1 MREGAAFKTTAG
13 AKGRVGSR
21 AWAAGDTVGYS
32 FGEEVANAVTHGLAA
47 ALSIVGLVVLVMSS
61 LWHDRNTVVVA
72 SAAVFGASMIVLYL
86 ISTLYHA
93 LPQPGA
99 KRVLRVLDHSAI
111 YLLIAGT
118 YTPFCLVTL
127 GGTRGTVLCAIVW
140 TIGLAGAF
148 LQPLLIRIADWINCI
163 LYLALGW
170 CVIFVIKPL
179 IEALPPAGL
188 WLLAGGGIAYS
199 AGVIFYLWEK
209 LPYNHAI
216 WHLFVLAG
224 TALQFFAVL
233 FFVIPAN

>member
-1 MREGAAFKTTAG
+1 MRKHEACGAAAEVV
-13 AKGRVGSR
+13 GRPR
-21 AWAAGDTVGYS
+21 RNACGYTPS
-32 FGEEVANAVTHGLAA
+32 EEIANAITHGLAA
-47 ALSIVGLVVLVMSS
+47 ARSIAGLVVLVVSS
-61 LWHDRNTVVVA
+61 VTHDRSPLVIA

-93 LPQPGA
+93 LPYARA
-99 KRVLRVLDHSAI
+99 KRVLQVLDHSAI
-111 YLLIAGT
+111 YLLIAGS

-127 GGTRGTVLCAIVW
+127 GGTTGTVLCVVVW

-148 LQPLLIRIADWINCI
+148 LQPLLIRIADWINCV

-179 IEALPPAGL
+179 VEALPPAGL

-209 LPYNHAI
+209 LPFNHAV

-233 FFVIPAN
+233 FYVIPSAG

>member
-1 MREGAAFKTTAG
+1 MREGAVFKTTAG
-13 AKGRVGSR
+13 AKGLVGSR
-21 AWAAGDTVGYS
+21 AWAAGDTGGYS

-61 LWHDRNTVVVA
+61 LWHDRSTVVVA

-127 GGTRGTVLCAIVW
+127 GGTRERFSARLSGRSDS
-140 TIGLAGAF
+140 
-148 LQPLLIRIADWINCI
+148 P
-163 LYLALGW
+163 ALS
-170 CVIFVIKPL
+170 F
-179 IEALPPAGL
+179 
-188 WLLAGGGIAYS
+188 S
-199 AGVIFYLWEK
+199 RS
-209 LPYNHAI
+209 
-216 WHLFVLAG
+216 LFVLPTGSTAFFILRSAG
-224 TALQFFAVL
+224 A
-233 FFVIPAN
+233 

>member
-1 MREGAAFKTTAG
+1 MLGDRAARHAHMKHGYA
-13 AKGRVGSR
+13 AASS
-21 AWAAGDTVGYS
+21 AAAAGGYT
-32 FGEEVANAVTHGLAA
+32 FGEEIANAVTHGLAA
-47 ALSIVGLVVLVMSS
+47 ALSIAGLVILVVSAVT
-61 LWHDRNTVVVA
+61 HDRSPLVIA

-93 LPQPGA
+93 LPFARA
-99 KRVLRVLDHSAI
+99 KRVLQVLDHSAI

-127 GGTRGTVLCAIVW
+127 GGTTGAVLCTVVW

-148 LQPLLIRIADWINCI
+148 LQPILIRIADWINCL

-179 IEALPPAGL
+179 VEALPPAGL

-199 AGVIFYLWEK
+199 AGVIFYLWER
-209 LPYNHAI
+209 LPFNHAV

-233 FFVIPAN
+233 FYVIPSA